1 MTANPNLPAGW
12 PVMSI
17 ADAHALMTAAP
28 DSPFELDEADVRGV
42 TMRVW
47 KNAPANLR
55 ELFALSADHGDLP
68 YIVYEDERISYAAH
82 RKAVAHLAQAMVER
96 FGVKKGDRVALVMRN
111 FPEWAVTF
119 WAATAIGAVIVPL
132 NAWWTGEELEYG
144 LEDCGAKLAVIDE
157 ERAARLVDE
166 VPKLTGLEHV
176 LVARGTGAAPIGS
189 PLEDV
194 IGKAVEYDSLAELAL
209 PDADIAPD
217 DYATIFYTSG
227 TTGKPKGALGT
238 HRNIMTN
245 LISLAVSRVR
255 AMLRRGEMPEPP
267 DPSAPKQSFLLS
279 VPLFHATGCHSIL
292 VPNLAAGNCIVMMH
306 KWDPLRALE
315 LIERE
320 RCFAFGGVPAMV
332 WQVLEHPEFHNFDL
346 SCVETVS
353 YGGAPSA
360 PELVARIKQEFP
372 KAAPGN
378 GYGLTETS
386 SVTTQ
391 NVGEDYVNRPDSAG
405 PAVPVCDLRVVD
417 ADGKDVPAGQTGELW
432 IKGPNIVAGYWNKPE
447 ATAKSFTEDGWFK
460 SGDIVRMDEEGFV
473 FILDRAKDMLIR
485 GGENV
490 YSVEIEDVLYAHP
503 AVMDAAIVG
512 IPHKVLGE
520 EVGAVVQRKPGADVT
535 VAQLQAHV
543 REHLAGFKVPVVID
557 IRDEPLPR
565 NPNGKILKTQLR
577 DEIIPLAGDRS

>member
-1 MTANPNLPAGW
+1 MSADPNLPDNW
-12 PVMSI
+12 PAMSV
-17 ADAHALMTAAP
+17 ADAHALMAAAP
-28 DSPFELDEADVRGV
+28 ESPFEMEEAEIRGV
-42 TMRVW
+42 SMRVW
-47 KNAPANLR
+47 KNAPASLR
-55 ELFALSADHGDLP
+55 DLFALSADHGDLP
-68 YIVYEDERISYAAH
+68 YMVYEDERISYAAH
-82 RKAVAHLAQAMVER
+82 RKAVAHLATAMRER
-96 FGVKKGDRVALVMRN
+96 YGIEKGDRVALVMRN

-119 WAATAIGAVIVPL
+119 WAATTIGAVIVPL
-132 NAWWTGEELEYG
+132 NAWWTGEELDYG
-144 LEDCGAKLAVIDE
+144 LADCGAKLAVLDE
-157 ERAARLVDE
+157 ERAARLSSVL
-166 VPKLTGLEHV
+166 PGLEALKTV
-176 LVARGTGAAPIGS
+176 LVARSTGAVAGATS
-189 PLEDV
+189 LDEV
-194 IGKAVEYDSLAELAL
+194 IGKAADYDELDDIAL
-209 PDADIAPD
+209 PDADIAPED
-217 DYATIFYTSG
+217 NATIFYTSG

-245 LISLAVSRVR
+245 LVSLGVSSVR
-255 AMLRRGEMPEPP
+255 AMLRRGEIPQPP
-267 DPSAPKQSFLLS
+267 DPAAPKKSFLLS

-332 WQVLEHPEFHNFDL
+332 WQVLEHPEFRKFDL

-417 ADGKDVPAGQTGELW
+417 EQGEDVPAGQTGELW
-432 IKGPNIVAGYWNKPE
+432 IKGPNIVAGYWNKPD
-447 ATAKSFTEDGWFK
+447 ATAKSFTKDGWFK

-520 EVGAVVQRKPGADVT
+520 EVGAVVQKKPGAV
-535 VAQLQAHV
+535 VSAAQLQAHV
-543 REHLAGFKVPVVID
+543 REHLAAFKVPVLID

-565 NPNGKILKTQLR
+565 NPNGKILKTKLR
-577 DEIIPLAGDRS
+577 DEIIPLKEKLG